1 MADTTILSWIT
12 AEVDQAL
19 ERVRRQ
25 LAAYRSA
32 PADKSALESC
42 PEHLHQVS
50 GALNMVGLNGATRFC
65 EALETTLTGLN
76 GAGTDGAAVLDRAV
90 LELKQFVD
98 DVARGQPNVPARLYP
113 AYRELA
119 QLRGGDNTSELDL
132 FFPDLTPAAPSH
144 PRPRAVEENDL
155 PSFLLSQRTRWQ
167 RGILAW
173 IRRQPQGLEE
183 MRETLD
189 AIHSVA
195 HRLPERRAL
204 WWVAGGLVDALLD
217 VSDPQRLAHAR
228 SLWNKIDMHIRD
240 LAQRREP
247 PPDNEPLLRELLY
260 TIACCPPITQRLR
273 DIKRLYGLEVL
284 VPGQAAGT
292 DIDSLQPA
300 LEDTRSRLQAAQQT
314 WQQFLAG
321 EANAGTGFR
330 ARMKALR
337 ERASDLRH
345 AQLGRLL
352 EAIGS
357 VADQLPES
365 RVAEGDAM
373 LVEMA
378 SAFLLAESML
388 DTFAHPASDLD
399 EQVAILSRWL
409 GDAVSGK
416 APSTPPAGLR
426 PELTQYVN
434 ALQLRSQVA
443 KELLANLQN
452 VEQVLDGYARGR
464 GGAQDLQSIKPKLRQ
479 IHGALSVLG
488 WERAIAVLERCQ
500 SLVDSLVP
508 GSPDIDWVAEGL
520 SSLGM
525 FIAPCLHGREPR
537 QAPVDLFLERIA
549 ARAVPAASAVAKP
562 AATAIS
568 AELLEVFLE
577 EAAEVLS
584 AIDANV
590 AICRTDPANTEALTT
605 VRRGFHTLKGSGR
618 MVGLSQLGDAA
629 WEVERVMNQWLEQKQ
644 PASSELLG
652 LAMQA
657 HASVTAWV
665 EQLRKGEPLVV
676 DAKAIAESAARLLG
690 QEPPTTASRVQEIYL
705 KEAAGHVATLQA
717 ESAAW
722 RATAATEAGHEFM
735 RAAHTLASCS
745 RTAGFADIADVAD
758 ELEEWMPLASRTVEA
773 TDVEAVC
780 RCISMLDAMV
790 SAAGKGEP
798 RPDGT
803 SATSTMKALR
813 DRLQVPP
820 RPTEKRAVR
829 DDIDG
834 DLLPVFLDEARELV
848 PQIGADLR
856 HWKAAPDD
864 RNVADAVKRGLHT
877 LKGSARMAGAIRL
890 GELTHLM
897 ESAIEYALEAG
908 ELTREL
914 FEDLESKMDRLS
926 IDLEKLEGA
935 PVTPLVQA
943 ASAAAQTPAAGVPA
957 AAPAAGAPGPIPA
970 AAAPAPAAMLR
981 VNADRLDRLITEAG
995 EAAIARSRIE
1005 AELRQVKQALG
1016 DLSESVG
1023 RLRTQL
1029 REVEIQ
1035 ADSQMQSRRAV
1046 LEDREGEF
1054 DPLEFDRYT
1063 RLQELTR
1070 MMAEG
1075 LSDATSIQQAL
1086 VKSLGETD
1094 AALLQQARISR
1105 ELQQNLMRMRAM
1117 QFASLSERLHRV
1129 VRQTA
1134 RDLEKKADLTIEGG
1148 QVELDRGVLERI
1160 AAPLEHMLRNAL
1172 AHGIEDPAARVAAG
1186 KPESGRIAI
1195 TLRQE
1200 ANEIV
1205 LTLVDDGRGID
1216 GARLRAKA
1224 LEKGLIGAE
1233 QALSETEQ
1241 VQLVFLSGLSTAQA
1255 VTELAGRGVG
1265 MDVVRNEVNAIGGR
1279 VEATTAAGR
1288 GTTFTI
1294 YLPLTLAV
1302 TQTLMVRAAT
1312 TPVAIPSATVEQVL
1326 RVKSDEL
1333 VNLYER
1339 GSVSFQGRDYPLHYL
1354 RQLMGSRAATEIRDF
1369 NAVLLLRSGAQR
1381 MALHV
1386 DELVGS
1392 REMVIKNIG
1401 PQLSGIPGVAG
1412 ATVMPDGAIVLI
1424 INPAQLAHRAGLPAV
1439 RTSVPEVT
1447 APAASRVAPLV
1458 MVVDDSI
1465 TVRKI
1470 TGRLLEREGY
1480 RVMTAK
1486 DGVDALEQLKGEL
1499 PSVMLVDIEMPRM
1512 DGFDL
1517 ARNLRGDPRTMD
1529 IPIII
1534 ISSRTAPKHRSRASE
1549 LGVNVFLGKPYE
1561 EGELMRH
1568 VAAFAAR

>member
-1 MADTTILSWIT
+1 VMADTTILSWIT

-32 PADKSALESC
+32 PGDAAALASC

-50 GALNMVGLNGATRFC
+50 GALNMVGLSGATRFC
-65 EALETTLTGLN
+65 EALETSLTGLN
-76 GAGTDGAAVLDRAV
+76 GAGPEGAVVLDRAV

-98 DVARGQPNVPARLYP
+98 DVARGQPNVPTRLYP

-119 QLRGGDNTSELDL
+119 QLGGREHTSELEL
-132 FFPDLTPAAPSH
+132 FFPDLTPPAPSH
-144 PRPRAVEENDL
+144 PRPRAIEAAEL
-155 PSFLLSQRTRWQ
+155 PAFLQSQRTRWQ

-189 AIHSVA
+189 AVHSVA

-217 VSDPQRLAHAR
+217 VSEPKRLTHAR
-228 SLWNKIDMHIRD
+228 SLWNKIDMHLRD
-240 LAQRREP
+240 LALPHEA

-260 TIACCPPITQRLR
+260 TIACCPPLTQRLR
-273 DIKRLYGLEVL
+273 DIKRLYGLDVL
-284 VPGQAAGT
+284 VPGQTPAADLNT
-292 DIDSLQPA
+292 LQPA
-300 LEDTRSRLQAAQQT
+300 LEETRSRLQATQQT

-321 EANAGTGFR
+321 EANAGAAFR
-330 ARMKALR
+330 GRVKALK
-337 ERASDLRH
+337 ERASDLRQ
-345 AQLGRLL
+345 APLSRLL
-352 EAIGS
+352 DAITQ
-357 VADQLPES
+357 AAERLPDS
-365 RVAEGDAM
+365 RTGDSEAM
-373 LVEMA
+373 LSEMA

-388 DTFAHPASDLD
+388 ETFAQPASDL
-399 EQVAILSRWL
+399 EAQVEILCRWL
-409 GDAVSGK
+409 GEAESAK
-416 APSTPPAGLR
+416 APVAPPEGLR

-434 ALQLRSQVA
+434 ALQLRAQVA
-443 KELLANLQN
+443 KEMLSNLQQ

-464 GGAQDLQSIKPKLRQ
+464 GGAQELQSITPHLRQ

-488 WERAIAVLERCQ
+488 WDRAIAVLERCEA
-500 SLVDSLVP
+500 LIASLVP
-508 GSPDIDWVAEGL
+508 GSPEIDWVAEGL
-520 SSLGM
+520 SSLGL
-525 FIAPCLHGREPR
+525 FITPCLHGREPR
-537 QAPVDLFLERIA
+537 QAPIDLFLGRIS
-549 ARAVPAASAVAKP
+549 ARPAPAASAAKESTP
-562 AATAIS
+562 AIP
-568 AELLEVFLE
+568 AELLGVFLE
-577 EAAEVLS
+577 EAGEVLS
-584 AIDANV
+584 AIDAGLAV
-590 AICRTDPANTEALTT
+590 CSADPGKLETLAA

-618 MVGLSQLGDAA
+618 MVGLTALGDAA
-629 WEVERVMNQWLEQKQ
+629 WEVERVMNQWLEHKQ
-644 PASSELLG
+644 PASPQLLELAAL
-652 LAMQA
+652 A
-657 HASVTAWV
+657 HASLGAWV
-665 EQLRKGEPLVV
+665 AQLRGGEALTV
-676 DAKAIAESAARLLG
+676 DGSAIAEAAARLRT
-690 QEPPTTASRVQEIYL
+690 QDAAPAAARVQEIYL
-705 KEAAGHVATLQA
+705 KEAAAHAATLKT
-717 ESAAW
+717 ESATW
-722 RATAATEAGHEFM
+722 RKTPGTEAGSEFM
-735 RAAHTLASCS
+735 RAAHTLASSS
-745 RTAGFADIADVAD
+745 RTAGFSDIADVAAA
-758 ELEEWMPLASRTVEA
+758 LEHWMPLASRTVEA
-773 TDVEAVC
+773 ADADVVC
-780 RCISMLDAMV
+780 QCVDRLAAMV
-790 SAAGKGEP
+790 AAASRAEP
-798 RPDGT
+798 RGDMT
-803 SATSTMKALR
+803 ATTAAMKALL

-820 RPTEKRAVR
+820 LPKEKRAVR
-829 DDIDG
+829 DDIDPE
-834 DLLPVFLDEARELV
+834 LLPVFLDEARELV

-856 HWKAAPDD
+856 HWKRARDD
-864 RNVADAVKRGLHT
+864 RSVADAVKRGLHT

-897 ESAIEYALEAG
+897 ESRIEYALEAG
-908 ELTREL
+908 ELTTDL
-914 FEDLESKMDRLS
+914 FEDLEAKMDRLS
-926 IDLEKLEGA
+926 ADLEKLGGA
-935 PVTPLVQA
+935 PVTTV
-943 ASAAAQTPAAGVPA
+943 AQPAPA
-957 AAPAAGAPGPIPA
+957 VTSAAPAAGVAPVAPPVA
-970 AAAPAPAAMLR
+970 AAPAAMLR

-1005 AELRQVKQALG
+1005 AELRQVKQALS
-1016 DLSESVG
+1016 DLSESIA

-1046 LEDREGEF
+1046 LDEQEGDF

-1086 VKSLGETD
+1086 LKSLGETD

-1105 ELQQNLMRMRAM
+1105 ELQQDLMRMRAVP
-1117 QFASLSERLHRV
+1117 FASLSERLHRV

-1134 RDLEKKADLTIEGG
+1134 REVDKKAELTVEGG

-1172 AHGIEDPAARVAAG
+1172 AHGIEEPAARAAAG

-1205 LTLVDDGRGID
+1205 LTVVDDGRGID
-1216 GARLRAKA
+1216 AARLRAKA
-1224 LEKGLIGAE
+1224 VEKGLLAE
-1233 QALSETEQ
+1233 DRALSEAEQ
-1241 VQLVFLSGLSTAQA
+1241 VQLVFLSGLSTAQS

-1279 VEATTAAGR
+1279 VEAATTPGR
-1288 GTTFTI
+1288 GTTFTV

-1302 TQTLMVRAAT
+1302 TQTLMVRAAAM
-1312 TPVAIPSATVEQVL
+1312 PYAIPSATVEQVL
-1326 RVKSDEL
+1326 RVSSDEL
-1333 VNLYER
+1333 VDLYEK
-1339 GSVSFQGRDYPLHYL
+1339 GAVAFQAREYPLHYL
-1354 RQLMGSRAATEIRDF
+1354 RQLLGSRGATEIRDH

-1381 MALHV
+1381 LALHV

-1392 REMVIKNIG
+1392 REMVVKNIG
-1401 PQLSGIPGVAG
+1401 PQLARIPGVAG
-1412 ATVMPDGAIVLI
+1412 ATVMPDGGIVLI
-1424 INPAQLAHRAGLPAV
+1424 LNPAQLAGRAAAPAV
-1439 RTSVPEVT
+1439 RTSVPET
-1447 APAASRVAPLV
+1447 ASAAAARVAPLI

-1480 RVMTAK
+1480 RVLTAK

-1499 PSVMLVDIEMPRM
+1499 PVVMLVDIEMPRM

-1517 ARNLRGDPRTMD
+1517 TRNVRGDPRTMD
-1529 IPIII
+1529 IPIIV

-1561 EGELMRH
+1561 EAELMRH
-1568 VAAFAAR
+1568 VAAFAAK